1 LSQSATACLD
11 GDSRLWSA
19 LSSCD
24 VPASVA
30 VMDLLGHFAKVGDPR
45 RVRWVDHP
53 VSVVLALCAGAVVAG
68 MRSFTAIAGWVTDTP
83 ADLLMSIYAR
93 RGRVSDGDV
102 VVPLPPSKATI
113 WRVLTEVDAASV
125 DAAVGAWLWERGDQG
140 ERAESSA
147 TTEPVNTTTT
157 DSDTDSG
164 SGSGADLVRPV
175 LLAVDGKTV
184 RGAVDAEGNQTHLL
198 ATMTHHQ
205 GLVIAQ
211 TEVDGKTNEI
221 PMLPTLLD
229 QIDDLAEVVVT
240 ADALHTQRATARYL
254 HDRGAEFVFCVKE
267 NQPKLFAALNALP
280 WNDVP
285 VSHTQTDR
293 GHGRIT
299 TRTMQVLPAPDD
311 LPFPHVHQAFLLER
325 YVTDVAGTATS
336 AIAVLGITSQT
347 TNQAGAPSLADAV
360 RGHWGIESLHWLRD
374 TLYREDDSTV
384 RTRSGPRVMAA
395 LRNLAIGALHLAG
408 RTDITEATRWA
419 SRRPNRPFTILEL
432 N

>member
-1 LSQSATACLD
+1 LSQSATAGL
-11 GDSRLWSA
+11 GGSRAWSA

-24 VPASVA
+24 APAPVA
-30 VMDLLGHFAKVGDPR
+30 VLDLLDHFAEVGDPR

-68 MRSFTAIAGWVTDTP
+68 MRSFTAIAGWVTDIP
-83 ADLLMSIYAR
+83 ADLLMSVYAR
-93 RGRVSDGDV
+93 RGRVSA
-102 VVPLPPSKATI
+102 VPVPPSKATI

-125 DAAVGAWLWERGDQG
+125 DAVIGAWLWDRADHG
-140 ERAESSA
+140 EQAESETTEPFSA
-147 TTEPVNTTTT
+147 TTTECADNDDADIEP
-157 DSDTDSG
+157 
-164 SGSGADLVRPV
+164 VRPV

-184 RGAVDAEGNQTHLL
+184 RGALDAEGNQAHLL
-198 ATMTHHQ
+198 AAMTHHQ

-229 QIDDLAEVVVT
+229 GLDIAGAVIT

-299 TRTMQVLPAPDD
+299 TRTLQVLPVPDG
-311 LPFPHVHQAFLLER
+311 LPFPHVHQVFLLER
-325 YVTDVAGTATS
+325 YVTDLAGSATS
-336 AIAVLGITSQT
+336 AVAVLGITSQAAT
-347 TNQAGAPSLADAV
+347 LADPPSLADAV

-374 TLYREDDSTV
+374 TVYREDNSTV

-395 LRNLAIGALHLAG
+395 LRNLAIGALRLTG
-408 RTDITEATRWA
+408 RADIAEATRWA
-419 SRRPNRPFTILEL
+419 SRRPHRPFTILGL
-432 N
+432 TT

>member
-1 LSQSATACLD
+1 
-11 GDSRLWSA
+11 
-19 LSSCD
+19 
-24 VPASVA
+24 
-30 VMDLLGHFAKVGDPR
+30 MDLLGHFAKVRDPR

-68 MRSFTAIAGWVTDTP
+68 MRSFTAIAGWVIDTP
-83 ADLLMSIYAR
+83 TDLLMSVYAR
-93 RGRVSDGDV
+93 CGPVL
-102 VVPLPPSKATI
+102 VVPVPPSKATI
-113 WRVLTEVDAASV
+113 WRVLTKVDAASV
-125 DAAVGAWLWERGDQG
+125 DAAVGAWLWERG
-140 ERAESSA
+140 EREEPSA
-147 TTEPVNTTTT
+147 TTEPVIATTGCDTATTT
-157 DSDTDSG
+157 DSDSDHD
-164 SGSGADLVRPV
+164 SGADLARPV

-198 ATMTHHQ
+198 AAMTHHQ

-229 QIDDLAEVVVT
+229 GLDIAGVIIT

-254 HDRGAEFVFCVKE
+254 HQRGAEFVFCVKE
-267 NQPKLFAALNALP
+267 NQPKLFAALNTLP
-280 WNDVP
+280 WNDIP

-299 TRTMQVLPAPDD
+299 TRTMQILPAPDN

-325 YVTDVAGTATS
+325 YVTNVAGAPTS

-347 TNQAGAPSLADAV
+347 ANQAGAQSLADAV
-360 RGHWGIESLHWLRD
+360 RGHWGIEVLHWLRD
-374 TLYREDDSTV
+374 TTYREDNSTV

-419 SRRPNRPFTILEL
+419 SRRPNRPFTILQL
-432 N
+432 TT

>member
-1 LSQSATACLD
+1 
-11 GDSRLWSA
+11 
-19 LSSCD
+19 
-24 VPASVA
+24 
-30 VMDLLGHFAKVGDPR
+30 MDLLGHFAKVGDPR

-83 ADLLMSIYAR
+83 ADLLKSVYAR
-93 RGRVSDGDV
+93 CGRVLDGDSGI
-102 VVPLPPSKATI
+102 PAPPSKATI

-125 DAAVGAWLWERGDQG
+125 DAAVGAWLWERGEQR
-140 ERAESSA
+140 ERAEPSE
-147 TTEPVNTTTT
+147 TTEPVNTN
-157 DSDTDSG
+157 SDSG
-164 SGSGADLVRPV
+164 CDSGADLVRPV

-198 ATMTHHQ
+198 AAMTHHQ

-229 QIDDLAEVVVT
+229 GLNIADAVIT

-285 VSHTQTDR
+285 ISHTQTDR

-299 TRTMQVLPAPDD
+299 TRTMQILPAPDD
-311 LPFPHVHQAFLLER
+311 LPFPHVHQVFLLER
-325 YVTDVAGTATS
+325 YVTDVTGSPTS
-336 AIAVLGITSQT
+336 AAAVLGITSQT
-347 TNQAGAPSLADAV
+347 TNQADAPSLADAV

-374 TLYREDDSTV
+374 TTYREDNSTV
-384 RTRSGPRVMAA
+384 HTRSGPRVMAA
-395 LRNLAIGALHLAG
+395 LRNLAIGALRLTG

-419 SRRPNRPFTILEL
+419 SRRPNRPFTILQL
-432 N
+432 TT

>member
-1 LSQSATACLD
+1 
-11 GDSRLWSA
+11 
-19 LSSCD
+19 
-24 VPASVA
+24 
-30 VMDLLGHFAKVGDPR
+30 
-45 RVRWVDHP
+45 
-53 VSVVLALCAGAVVAG
+53 
-68 MRSFTAIAGWVTDTP
+68 
-83 ADLLMSIYAR
+83 
-93 RGRVSDGDV
+93 
-102 VVPLPPSKATI
+102 
-113 WRVLTEVDAASV
+113 
-125 DAAVGAWLWERGDQG
+125 
-140 ERAESSA
+140 
-147 TTEPVNTTTT
+147 
-157 DSDTDSG
+157 
-164 SGSGADLVRPV
+164 
-175 LLAVDGKTV
+175 
-184 RGAVDAEGNQTHLL
+184 
-198 ATMTHHQ
+198 
-205 GLVIAQ
+205 
-211 TEVDGKTNEI
+211 
-221 PMLPTLLD
+221 
-229 QIDDLAEVVVT
+229 
-240 ADALHTQRATARYL
+240 
-254 HDRGAEFVFCVKE
+254 VFCVKE

>member
-1 LSQSATACLD
+1 
-11 GDSRLWSA
+11 
-19 LSSCD
+19 
-24 VPASVA
+24 
-30 VMDLLGHFAKVGDPR
+30 MDLLGHFEKVGDPR

-83 ADLLMSIYAR
+83 TALLRSIYAR
-93 RGRVSDGDV
+93 RAQGGGRVSDGDV
-102 VVPLPPSKATI
+102 VVPGPPSKATI

-125 DAAVGAWLWERGDQG
+125 DAAVGAWLWERGEPSG
-140 ERAESSA
+140 
-147 TTEPVNTTTT
+147 TTEGTSEPVNTTTT
-157 DSDTDSG
+157 DTG
-164 SGSGADLVRPV
+164 SGSGAGPVRPV

-198 ATMTHHQ
+198 AAMTHHQ
-205 GLVIAQ
+205 GFVIAQ

-229 QIDDLAEVVVT
+229 GLDIAGVVIT

-254 HDRGAEFVFCVKE
+254 HDRGADFVFCVKE
-267 NQPKLFAALNALP
+267 NQPKLFAALNTLP

-285 VSHTQTDR
+285 ISHTQTDR

-299 TRTMQVLPAPDD
+299 TRTLQVLPAPDD
-311 LPFPHVHQAFLLER
+311 LPFPHVHQVFLLER
-325 YVTDVAGTATS
+325 YVTNVTGTPTS

-347 TNQAGAPSLADAV
+347 ANQAGAPSLADAV
-360 RGHWGIESLHWLRD
+360 RGHWGIEVLHWLRD
-374 TLYREDDSTV
+374 TVYREDDSTV

-419 SRRPNRPFTILEL
+419 SRRPNRPFTILQL
-432 N
+432 TT

>member
-1 LSQSATACLD
+1 
-11 GDSRLWSA
+11 
-19 LSSCD
+19 
-24 VPASVA
+24 
-30 VMDLLGHFAKVGDPR
+30 MDLLGHFAKVGDPR

-68 MRSFTAIAGWVTDTP
+68 MRSFTAIASWVTDTP
-83 ADLLMSIYAR
+83 ADLLKSIYAR
-93 RGRVSDGDV
+93 CGRVSAV
-102 VVPLPPSKATI
+102 LAPPSKATI
-113 WRVLTEVDAASV
+113 WRVLTEVDPASV
-125 DAAVGAWLWERGDQG
+125 DAAVGAWLWERG
-140 ERAESSA
+140 ERAEPSETTKE

-157 DSDTDSG
+157 DSDSDTDSD
-164 SGSGADLVRPV
+164 ADPFRPV

-198 ATMTHHQ
+198 AAMTHYQ

-254 HDRGAEFVFCVKE
+254 HQRGAEFVFCVKE

-311 LPFPHVHQAFLLER
+311 LPFPHIHQVFLLER
-325 YVTDVAGTATS
+325 YVTDVAGKPTS
-336 AIAVLGITSQT
+336 AVAVLGITSQT
-347 TNQAGAPSLADAV
+347 ANQAGAPSLAEAV

-374 TLYREDDSTV
+374 TVYREDDSTV
-384 RTRSGPRVMAA
+384 HTRSGPRVMAA

-432 N
+432 TT

>member
-1 LSQSATACLD
+1 
-11 GDSRLWSA
+11 
-19 LSSCD
+19 
-24 VPASVA
+24 
-30 VMDLLGHFAKVGDPR
+30 MDLLSHFAKVKDPR

-93 RGRVSDGDV
+93 RGRVSA
-102 VVPLPPSKATI
+102 VPGPPSKATI
-113 WRVLTEVDAASV
+113 WRVLTNVDAASV
-125 DAAVGAWLWERGDQG
+125 DTAVGAWLWERG
-140 ERAESSA
+140 ERAEPSG
-147 TTEPVNTTTT
+147 TVEPVNTTTT
-157 DSDTDSG
+157 GCATTDTET
-164 SGSGADLVRPV
+164 GSGAEPVRSV

-184 RGAVDAEGNQTHLL
+184 RGAIDAEGNQTHLL
-198 ATMTHHQ
+198 AAMTHHQ

-229 QIDDLAEVVVT
+229 QIDDLAGVVVT

-254 HDRGAEFVFCVKE
+254 HQRGAEFVFCVKE
-267 NQPKLFAALNALP
+267 NQPKLFTALNTLP

-285 VSHTQTDR
+285 ISHTQTDR

-299 TRTMQVLPAPDD
+299 TRTMQVLPAPED
-311 LPFPHVHQAFLLER
+311 LPFPHVHQVFLLER
-325 YVTDVAGTATS
+325 YVTDVTGKPTS

-347 TNQAGAPSLADAV
+347 TNQADAPSLAAAI
-360 RGHWGIESLHWLRD
+360 RGHWRIESLHWLRD
-374 TLYREDDSTV
+374 TVYREDDSTV
-384 RTRSGPRVMAA
+384 HTRSGPRVMAA
-395 LRNLAIGALHLAG
+395 LRNLAIGALHLTG

-432 N
+432 TT

>member
-1 LSQSATACLD
+1 
-11 GDSRLWSA
+11 
-19 LSSCD
+19 
-24 VPASVA
+24 
-30 VMDLLGHFAKVGDPR
+30 MDLLGHFAKVRDPR
-45 RVRWVDHP
+45 QVRWVDHP

-83 ADLLMSIYAR
+83 ADLLISIYAR
-93 RGRVSDGDV
+93 RSQGSDGDV
-102 VVPLPPSKATI
+102 AVPAPPSKATI

-125 DAAVGAWLWERGDQG
+125 DAAIGAWLWERG
-140 ERAESSA
+140 ERAEPSE

-157 DSDTDSG
+157 GCATTAITTAASSG
-164 SGSGADLVRPV
+164 SGCGVAPVRPV

-198 ATMTHHQ
+198 AAMTHHQ

-229 QIDDLAEVVVT
+229 QIDDLTKVVVT

-254 HDRGAEFVFCVKE
+254 HQRGAEFVFCVKE
-267 NQPKLFAALNALP
+267 NQPKLFTALNTLP

-285 VSHTQTDR
+285 ISHTQTDR

-299 TRTMQVLPAPDD
+299 TRTLQVLPAPED
-311 LPFPHVHQAFLLER
+311 LPFPHVHQVFLLER
-325 YVTDVAGTATS
+325 YVTNVTGTATS
-336 AIAVLGITSQT
+336 AVAVLGITSQT
-347 TNQAGAPSLADAV
+347 VNQADPPSLAEAV
-360 RGHWGIESLHWLRD
+360 RGHWGIEVLHWLRD
-374 TLYREDDSTV
+374 TVYREDNSTV

-432 N
+432 TT

>member
-1 LSQSATACLD
+1 MSQSATACLD
-11 GDSRLWSA
+11 GDSRVWSA

-30 VMDLLGHFAKVGDPR
+30 VMDLLGHFAKIRDPR

-68 MRSFTAIAGWVTDTP
+68 MRSFTAIAGWVIDTP
-83 ADLLMSIYAR
+83 ADLLTSIYAR
-93 RGRVSDGDV
+93 RGRVTA
-102 VVPLPPSKATI
+102 VPGPPSKATI

-125 DAAVGAWLWERGDQG
+125 DAAVGAWLWERG
-140 ERAESSA
+140 ERVELSGTTEE

-157 DSDTDSG
+157 GCATTDT
-164 SGSGADLVRPV
+164 GSGAEPVRPV

-198 ATMTHHQ
+198 AAMTHHQ

-254 HDRGAEFVFCVKE
+254 HQRGAEFVFCVKE
-267 NQPKLFAALNALP
+267 NQPKLFTALNALP

-285 VSHTQTDR
+285 ISHTQTDR

-299 TRTMQVLPAPDD
+299 TRTMQVLPAPAD
-311 LPFPHVHQAFLLER
+311 LPFPHVHQVFLLER
-325 YVTDVAGTATS
+325 YVTDVAGKPTS

-347 TNQAGAPSLADAV
+347 TNQTDAPSLAGAV

-374 TLYREDDSTV
+374 TVYREDDSTV

-395 LRNLAIGALHLAG
+395 LRNLAVGALHLAG

-432 N
+432 TT

>member
-1 LSQSATACLD
+1 MSQSATACLD

-24 VPASVA
+24 VPASLA
-30 VMDLLGHFAKVGDPR
+30 MMDLLGHFAKVKDPR

-83 ADLLMSIYAR
+83 ADLLKSIYAR
-93 RGRVSDGDV
+93 RGRVSA
-102 VVPLPPSKATI
+102 VPAPPSKATI
-113 WRVLTEVDAASV
+113 WRVLTEVDPASV
-125 DAAVGAWLWERGDQG
+125 DAAVGAWLWERG
-140 ERAESSA
+140 ERAEPSETTEE

-157 DSDTDSG
+157 GSDTG
-164 SGSGADLVRPV
+164 SDANPVRPV

-184 RGAVDAEGNQTHLL
+184 RGAIDAAGNQTHLL
-198 ATMTHHQ
+198 AAMTHHQ

-221 PMLPTLLD
+221 PMMPTLLD

-254 HDRGAEFVFCVKE
+254 YQRGAEFVFCVKE
-267 NQPKLFAALNALP
+267 NQPKLFAALNTLP
-280 WNDVP
+280 WTGVP
-285 VSHTQTDR
+285 ISHTQTDR

-311 LPFPHVHQAFLLER
+311 LPFPHVHQVFLLER
-325 YVTDVAGTATS
+325 YVTNVAGTPTS

-347 TNQAGAPSLADAV
+347 ANQAGAQSLADAV

-374 TLYREDDSTV
+374 TTYREDDSTV

-395 LRNLAIGALHLAG
+395 LRNLAIGALRLAG

-419 SRRPNRPFTILEL
+419 SRRPSRPFTILQL
-432 N
+432 TT

>member
-24 VPASVA
+24 VPASLA
-30 VMDLLGHFAKVGDPR
+30 VMDLLGHFAKIKDPR

-83 ADLLMSIYAR
+83 ADLLMSIYTR
-93 RGRVSDGDV
+93 LGRVSDGDV
-102 VVPLPPSKATI
+102 AVPAPPSKATI
-113 WRVLTEVDAASV
+113 WRVLTKVDAASV
-125 DAAVGAWLWERGDQG
+125 DTAVGAWLWERGEQ
-140 ERAESSA
+140 AEPSG
-147 TTEPVNTTTT
+147 TVEPVNTTTIGCDAT
-157 DSDTDSG
+157 ETG
-164 SGSGADLVRPV
+164 SGTEPVRPV

-184 RGAVDAEGNQTHLL
+184 RGAIDAEGNQTHLL
-198 ATMTHHQ
+198 AAMTHHQ
-205 GLVIAQ
+205 RLVIAQ

-299 TRTMQVLPAPDD
+299 TRTLQVLPAPDD
-311 LPFPHVHQAFLLER
+311 LPFPHVHQVFLLER
-325 YVTDVAGTATS
+325 YVTDVTGTATS

-347 TNQAGAPSLADAV
+347 TNQADAPSLAEAV
-360 RGHWGIESLHWLRD
+360 RGHWGIEVPHWLRD
-374 TLYREDDSTV
+374 TVYREDCSTV
-384 RTRSGPRVMAA
+384 HTRSGPRVMAA

-432 N
+432 TT

>member
-1 LSQSATACLD
+1 M
-11 GDSRLWSA
+11 
-19 LSSCD
+19 
-24 VPASVA
+24 
-30 VMDLLGHFAKVGDPR
+30 MDLLGHFAKVKDPR

-83 ADLLMSIYAR
+83 ADLLISIYDR
-93 RGRVSDGDV
+93 RGRVADGDV
-102 VVPLPPSKATI
+102 VVPGPPSKATI

-125 DAAVGAWLWERGDQG
+125 DAAVGAWLWERGEQV
-140 ERAESSA
+140 EPSEITEE
-147 TTEPVNTTTT
+147 TTEPVNTTTAAGT
-157 DSDTDSG
+157 D
-164 SGSGADLVRPV
+164 SGADLVRPV

-184 RGAVDAEGNQTHLL
+184 RGAVNADGHQTHLL
-198 ATMTHHQ
+198 AAMTHRH
-205 GLVIAQ
+205 GLAIAQ

-254 HDRGAEFVFCVKE
+254 HKRGAEFVFCVKE

-299 TRTMQVLPAPDD
+299 TRTLQVLPAPED
-311 LPFPHVHQAFLLER
+311 LPFPHVHQVFLLER
-325 YVTDVAGTATS
+325 YITDVAGKPTS

-347 TNQAGAPSLADAV
+347 ANQAGAPSLAEAV
-360 RGHWGIESLHWLRD
+360 RGHWGIEVLHWLRD
-374 TLYREDDSTV
+374 TVYREDDSTV

-432 N
+432 TT

>member
-1 LSQSATACLD
+1 
-11 GDSRLWSA
+11 
-19 LSSCD
+19 
-24 VPASVA
+24 
-30 VMDLLGHFAKVGDPR
+30 MDLLGHFAKVGDPR

-68 MRSFTAIAGWVTDTP
+68 MRSFTAIASWVTDTP
-83 ADLLMSIYAR
+83 ADLLKSIYAR
-93 RGRVSDGDV
+93 CGRVSAV
-102 VVPLPPSKATI
+102 LATPSKATI
-113 WRVLTEVDAASV
+113 WRVLTEVDPASV
-125 DAAVGAWLWERGDQG
+125 DAAVGAWLWERG
-140 ERAESSA
+140 ERAEPSE
-147 TTEPVNTTTT
+147 TTKETIEPVNTTTT
-157 DSDTDSG
+157 DTDSDTDSD
-164 SGSGADLVRPV
+164 SGSDTDSDSDPFRPV

-198 ATMTHHQ
+198 AAMTHYQ

-254 HDRGAEFVFCVKE
+254 HQRGAEFVFCVKE

-311 LPFPHVHQAFLLER
+311 LPFPHIHQVFLLER
-325 YVTDVAGTATS
+325 YVTDVAGKPTS
-336 AIAVLGITSQT
+336 AVAVLGITSQT
-347 TNQAGAPSLADAV
+347 ANQAGAPSLTEAV
-360 RGHWGIESLHWLRD
+360 RGHRGIESLHWLRD
-374 TLYREDDSTV
+374 TVYREDDSTV
-384 RTRSGPRVMAA
+384 HTRSGPRVMAA

-432 N
+432 TT